1 MYYFDRIEPR
11 KRLRLLDYDYQM
23 AGYYYITLCTQN
35 RQCLFGKIEND
46 LMILNDAGKM
56 VHDLWLDISNKYDG
70 FENDLFVVMPNHLH
84 GILIL
89 NGSASTRKSN
99 EERLARGLNEREPA
113 QGLNEQGPAQGPAP
127 TLSVPDIMRNFKSLT
142 TTCYRKGM
150 EKNKYNPFE
159 KKLWQRSYYEHI
171 IRKNE
176 SLNKIRQYIVDNPR
190 KWKED
195 QENPQALVGAGPCAG
210 PLI

>member
-1 MYYFDRIEPR
+1 MYYSDRIEPR
-11 KRLRLLDYDYQM
+11 KRLRLLEYDYQM

-46 LMILNDAGKM
+46 FMILNDAGKM
-56 VHDLWLDISNKYDG
+56 VHDVWLDISNKYNG

-89 NGSASTRKSN
+89 NDKG
-99 EERLARGLNEREPA
+99 PA
-113 QGLNEQGPAQGPAP
+113 QDLNDSGPAQGPAP

-142 TTCYRKGM
+142 TTFYRKGM
-150 EKNKYNPFE
+150 EKNKYEPFE

-176 SLNKIRQYIVDNPR
+176 SLNKIRQYIIDNPK

-195 QENPQALVGAGPCAG
+195 QENPQAL
-210 PLI
+210 